1 MPNNTLDAMS
11 WLAGAFYVLIALA
24 VVYLFFFKIV
34 PLVIAGVKWTV
45 FDIFRITIVLGIL
58 AVLLGC
64 VAIIT
69 ADWIF
74 SQVLDTL
81 PKTRMAREID
91 RVSGS
96 VLDLSLSDSMVER
109 STGSYNPLFG
119 SNSPRVEP
127 EMPASPESI
136 PQEEPATPTVR
147 LKENALQLWVAQLQS
162 QFNTTGKL
170 SDNEQVMA
178 KRDIPEGVVCDVA
191 AISGGYYPKAYEEWQ
206 LVCSMDSFQSS
217 VSLRVNGTA
226 ARGLTGGGY
235 YAAENPF
242 TVYGTGEW
250 PQTTYE
256 RIPTPTAQSIP
267 TVSASAQQGG
277 PVVATPQPEAT
288 ARIHQVQPGENLA
301 IIAQRY
307 KVTVNALV
315 SLNQGKF
322 PQLQYNPNVIVVGW
336 RLSIPD

>member
-119 SNSPRVEP
+119 VQFFPGRARSSLL
-127 EMPASPESI
+127 I
-136 PQEEPATPTVR
+136 PIPYRQEEPADADRPSER
-147 LKENALQLWVAQLQS
+147 K
-162 QFNTTGKL
+162 
-170 SDNEQVMA
+170 
-178 KRDIPEGVVCDVA
+178 CA
-191 AISGGYYPKAYEEWQ
+191 AIMGGSSYRANSMP
-206 LVCSMDSFQSS
+206 LV
-217 VSLRVNGTA
+217 N
-226 ARGLTGGGY
+226 
-235 YAAENPF
+235 
-242 TVYGTGEW
+242 
-250 PQTTYE
+250 
-256 RIPTPTAQSIP
+256 
-267 TVSASAQQGG
+267 
-277 PVVATPQPEAT
+277 
-288 ARIHQVQPGENLA
+288 
-301 IIAQRY
+301 
-307 KVTVNALV
+307 
-315 SLNQGKF
+315 
-322 PQLQYNPNVIVVGW
+322 
-336 RLSIPD
+336 